1 LIPANLHF
9 KNPNPRIPFAEWKIA
24 VPTASTPW
32 PYEGLRRLSVNSF
45 GYGGANAHAILDDA
59 YHYLAKRGLKANH
72 CTIAPSST
80 GPLRALKWSERVNG
94 HAVNGIAVVKANGT
108 KMQKPS
114 RLVVF
119 STQDQD
125 GLGRQRQDLSKYLAK
140 HTSGK
145 TDTDTILRNLAFT
158 LSEKRSRL
166 PWKSY
171 CITSSMGELMQSL
184 ENKDHPSVR
193 STLEPRLG
201 FVFTGQGA
209 QWAKMGIE
217 LLRYNVFRQSVE
229 AADKYLKQ
237 ELGCWWSALEEM
249 SRDDTTS
256 NINLPFYSQTLCT
269 VLQVALVELLE
280 SWKISPRS
288 VVGHSSG
295 EIAAAYCIGSLSREN
310 AWKIAYYRG
319 LLSSQMKS
327 MAPTLKGA
335 MLAVGASETQARK
348 WIARVTRGDTV
359 VACINSPSSVTVSGD
374 EAGIDELAAMLK
386 KEGVF
391 ARKLKVETAYH
402 SHHMNSIAIPYFEAL
417 RDIIPTEALPG
428 RQMFTS
434 VSGSLVDFS
443 ELGAAHWVRNLL
455 SPVLFSDAVYEL
467 VRPKEAEDQAT
478 GAAVD
483 MLVEIGPHS
492 ALQGPVSQ
500 ILKKYGIKDVEYRS
514 VLSRGRDGVQTSL
527 TAAGEMF
534 AHGVPV
540 DIKTLNLG
548 AETEEDHISGSP
560 KALVDMP
567 TYAWNHSRTYWAE
580 SRVAK
585 HYRLR
590 EYSRLSL
597 VGAPYPAF
605 GESERQWRGFLRI
618 SEEPWIRDHK
628 IQSSILYPAAGFL
641 AMAIEAASQIADP
654 SLVVREFRLRE
665 IQISSAV
672 VLNEE
677 SDLECILQFR
687 PHATGTRDNSG
698 AWLEFSVST
707 CPEGEDPRR
716 NCSGLLVIEYESAE
730 NSSMSTERALEEQA
744 CKNQYYEAST
754 TCRTLEDKTEFYKEL
769 ESIGLV
775 YGPTFRNL
783 SEIRSSEQGLSCCAV
798 DVVDTGSTPVS
809 RRPDR
814 PHIIHPTVLDA
825 MFHAAFAALKGRQ
838 GTLSE
843 AMVPKFI
850 EEVVI
855 AADIG
860 FQTGTRFR
868 GYSTSAKHGFRELVS
883 NIHMLDDS
891 LSKQVVA
898 IKGFNCAEVSSSM
911 SGASDEETAMNEKK
925 ICSKLVWKPAVE
937 LLSAEQQKE
946 VIEAVIPQHTR
957 AETAAAI
964 EKEEML
970 AFASVRHSFE
980 KVSSREIPT
989 MQLRNFY
996 KWMEDQL
1003 KISSHSSHTAA
1014 GTNGGEMGAT
1024 LEKVLRGKAD
1034 AKQLLKEQSL
1044 DQFYAHLR
1052 GMEESRTKLS
1062 EVSLCYPT
1070 THISP

>member
-1 LIPANLHF
+1 MIPANLHF

-24 VPTASTPW
+24 VPTALTPW

-72 CTIAPSST
+72 CTTAPSSA
-80 GPLRALKWSERVNG
+80 GLLRALKWSERVNG
-94 HAVNGIAVVKANGT
+94 HVVNGSVVAKANGT
-108 KMQKPS
+108 KVQKPT
-114 RLVVF
+114 RLIVF

-125 GLGRQRQDLSKYLAK
+125 GLARQRQDMSTYLEK

-145 TDTDTILRNLAFT
+145 TDTDTILRDLAFT

-171 CITSSMGELMQSL
+171 CITSSTGELMQSL

-237 ELGCWWSALEEM
+237 GLGCRWSALEEL
-249 SRDDTTS
+249 SRDDATS
-256 NINLPFYSQTLCT
+256 NINLPSYSQTLCT

-310 AWKIAYYRG
+310 AWKVAYYRG
-319 LLSSQMKS
+319 TLSSQMKS
-327 MAPTLKGA
+327 IVPTLKGA
-335 MLAVGASETQARK
+335 MLAVGTSETQARK

-359 VACINSPSSVTVSGD
+359 IACINSPSSVTVSGD
-374 EAGIDELAAMLK
+374 ETGIDELAAMLK
-386 KEGVF
+386 KDGIF

-417 RDIIPTEALPG
+417 RDVIPTEALPG

-455 SPVLFSDAVYEL
+455 SPVLFSDALYEL

-500 ILKKYGIKDVEYRS
+500 ILKKHGIKDVEYRS
-514 VLSRGRDGVQTSL
+514 MLSRGRDGVQTSL

-534 AHGVPV
+534 THGVPV
-540 DIKTLNLG
+540 DINTLNLG
-548 AETEEDHISGSP
+548 AEIEDHFSGSP
-560 KALVDMP
+560 KTLVDMP

-590 EYSRLSL
+590 EYPRLSL

-641 AMAIEAASQIADP
+641 AMAIEGASQIADP

-698 AWLEFSVST
+698 AWLEFNVST

-716 NCSGLLVIEYESAE
+716 NCSGLLVIEYESAV
-730 NSSMSTERALEEQA
+730 NSSMNMERALEEQA
-744 CKNQYYEAST
+744 CKNQYYEART
-754 TCRTLEDKTEFYKEL
+754 TCRTLEDTTDFYKDL

-783 SEIRSSEQGLSCCAV
+783 SEIRISEQGLSCCAV
-798 DVVDTGSTPVS
+798 GVVDTGSTPVS
-809 RRPDR
+809 RWPDR

-850 EEVVI
+850 EEVVV

-911 SGASDEETAMNEKK
+911 TDASDEETIMNEKK
-925 ICSKLVWKPAVE
+925 ICSKLVWKPAIE

-946 VIEAVIPQHTR
+946 VIEAIIPQHTP
-957 AETAAAI
+957 AETEAAI
-964 EKEEML
+964 EKEEMM
-970 AFASVRHSFE
+970 AFASICHSFE
-980 KVSSREIPT
+980 KVSSREVPT

-1003 KISSHSSHTAA
+1003 KKSSHSSSTVA
-1014 GTNGGEMGAT
+1014 GANGGEINTT
-1024 LEKVLRGKAD
+1024 LEQVLRGKAD

-1044 DQFYAHLR
+1044 DQFYAQLR

-1062 EVSLCYPT
+1062 EVSLYNPT
-1070 THISP
+1070 IHIFP